1 MAKFRGLLFLVFALV
16 AGNVVFGDSFS
27 STTVGMP
34 RWRRPTENGNNP
46 PYQLSVVGNYCPYT
60 VTPFN
65 VSTAGTYRILT
76 NGTEPSGWYIYTFL
90 YGSSFD
96 PTNQLVN
103 VMVGN
108 AAQPEEGISVL
119 TVDLLADAQYILI
132 VTGLR
137 DYDEGA
143 YTVSISDM
151 SAPPLIEEPLAP
163 ATATATPTPTR
174 TPTRVVSCSSNA
186 QCGSLKAAV
195 GRNAMNTLQIPRRPI
210 RSAVLAQVSPL
221 LVMASPIAVETL
233 AAQTTCFVGVR
244 RPAQVGVDQPAGVAS
259 GPGGSPPLCLCP
271 CLIPALPCMQPPC
284 PDGAV
289 HVTRPSV
296 EMACVASAVRSAAM
310 ASVFWLKGHPYLELL
325 FCEIDI
331 MYSFA

>member
-186 QCGSLKAAV
+186 QCGSLKACCGSKCYEYTANSTSSNPKCCT
-195 GRNAMNTLQIPRRPI
+195 GSSFTFACNGISNCCGNTCCPNN
-210 RSAVLAQVSPL
+210 
-221 LVMASPIAVETL
+221 MF
-233 AAQTTCFVGVR
+233 C
-244 RPAQVGVDQPAGVAS
+244 
-259 GPGGSPPLCLCP
+259 GGSSTCTGGCGSTGGCSFRARGLSSTLPLSLSHSSPSLHATALSRWCCACDQTFCGNGLC
-271 CLIPALPCMQPPC
+271 CKRGQKCSNGLCILA
-284 PDGAV
+284 
-289 HVTRPSV
+289 
-296 EMACVASAVRSAAM
+296 
-310 ASVFWLKGHPYLELL
+310 
-325 FCEIDI
+325 
-331 MYSFA
+331 